1 MVAKEGRCTYMDK
14 DLISKLID
22 EVTAEVVDNN
32 KIAHEA
38 DGSLSQTVELA
49 VRLSALTTIKI
60 LEKLELIDKG

>member
-1 MVAKEGRCTYMDK
+1 MDK

-22 EVTAEVVDNN
+22 EITAEVVDKN
-32 KIAHEA
+32 KSALEE
-38 DGSLSQTVELA
+38 DGTIPQTVEQT